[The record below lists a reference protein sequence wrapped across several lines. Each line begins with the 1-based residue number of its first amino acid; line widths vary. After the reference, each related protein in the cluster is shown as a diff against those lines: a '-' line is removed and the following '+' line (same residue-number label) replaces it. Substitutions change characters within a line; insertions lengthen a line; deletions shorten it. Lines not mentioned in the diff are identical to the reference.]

1 MWFFENLLIPAGWVG
16 QATIG
21 WDGFLKIP
29 ACQGARDGKP
39 CCHLMWDR
47 AWGLLSGVGWGMESP
62 KKPAHCH
69 PWLKGLVLP

>member
-29 ACQGARDGKP
+29 ACQGWKT
-39 CCHLMWDR
+39 
-47 AWGLLSGVGWGMESP
+47 LLPLDVG
-62 KKPAHCH
+62 
-69 PWLKGLVLP
+69 